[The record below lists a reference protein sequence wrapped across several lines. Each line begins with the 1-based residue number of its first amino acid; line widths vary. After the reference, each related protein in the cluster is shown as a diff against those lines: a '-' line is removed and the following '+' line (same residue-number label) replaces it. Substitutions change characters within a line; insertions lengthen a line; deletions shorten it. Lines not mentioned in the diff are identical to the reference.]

1 MFHMES
7 YFHEGETRVA
17 IVQSDPYE
25 DDTNEDT
32 EMYWPCQYCLIR
44 QAALMLNIM
53 SASVEVSSDTDEFHV
68 RKLHVQD
75 LTLLLIPMYVLMG
88 PVRHDHFPP

>member
-7 YFHEGETRVA
+7 YFHEGETHAA

-53 SASVEVSSDTDEFHV
+53 SEMQLLLKLLISFMCI
-68 RKLHVQD
+68 KLHVQD
-75 LTLLLIPMYVLMG
+75 LA
-88 PVRHDHFPP
+88 D